1 MDGVHGMSDRTD
13 GPERPIIEIRGVTK
27 RFGVGDPAVDS
38 VDLEIPE
45 GELFALLG
53 PSGCGKT
60 TLLRMLAGFE
70 TPTSG
75 AIRLDGAD
83 VAGVP
88 PNRRPVNMVF
98 QSYAVFP
105 HMSVFDNVAYGL
117 KVTGVPAPER
127 RERVLEALG
136 LVRLDGLEARK
147 PDQLSGGQRQRVAL
161 ARALVKRPRV
171 LLLDEPLSALDAKL
185 REAMRLEL
193 VNLQDTI
200 GITFVFVT
208 HDQDEALSMA
218 NRIAVMERG
227 RVRQVADPATLYEYP
242 SCRFVADF
250 IGKMNLFEATV
261 RAARA
266 GELEP
271 DVPGLGILHVPCP
284 GPMRDAA
291 ALPAPDTPAGA
302 EGIGSMRGKIGVAV
316 RPEKIRLSES
326 RPDAPFAFEAAVE
339 DSAYYGSE
347 THLYL
352 VTAEGMRFAATIQ
365 NTARNPV
372 RIERGTRRFVSWTP
386 SDTLVLVE

>member
-1 MDGVHGMSDRTD
+1 MSGAGEGNDR
-13 GPERPIIEIRGVTK
+13 GPENGSTRHPIVEVRGVSK
-27 RFGVGDPAVDS
+27 RFGAGEPAVDS

-70 TPTSG
+70 TPSAG
-75 AIRLDGAD
+75 EIRIDGAD

-105 HMSVFDNVAYGL
+105 HMSVFGNVAYGL
-117 KVTGVPAPER
+117 KVTGVPVAER
-127 RERVLEALG
+127 RERVGEALG
-136 LVRLDGLEARK
+136 LVRLDGLETRK

-193 VNLQDTI
+193 VNLRI
-200 GITFVFVT
+200 AVGITFVFVT

-218 NRIAVMERG
+218 DRIAVMERG
-227 RVRQVADPATLYEYP
+227 RVRQVADPATLYEHP

-250 IGKMNLFEATV
+250 IGKVNLFEGTV
-261 RAARA
+261 RTSGDGVAT
-266 GELEP
+266 L
-271 DVPGLGILHVPCP
+271 DVEGLGALSVPHP
-284 GPMRDAA
+284 EPV
-291 ALPAPDTPAGA
+291 
-302 EGIGSMRGKIGVAV
+302 RGEVGVAV
-316 RPEKIRLSES
+316 RPEKVRLSEA
-326 RPDAPFAFEAAVE
+326 RPADAGFSFEATVE
-339 DSAYYGSE
+339 DYAYYGSE
-347 THLYL
+347 THLFL
-352 VTAEGMRFAATIQ
+352 VTAEGVRLSATVP
-365 NTARNPV
+365 NTDRVPV
-372 RIERGTRRFVSWTP
+372 RAERGARRFVSWRP
-386 SDTLVLVE
+386 ADTLVLTE

>member
-1 MDGVHGMSDRTD
+1 MKEVRGASTE
-13 GPERPIIEIRGVTK
+13 PPIVEIRGVTK
-27 RFGVGDPAVDS
+27 RFGAGRPAVDS
-38 VDLEIPE
+38 VDLEIPR

-70 TPTSG
+70 TPTAG
-75 AIRLDGAD
+75 EIRIDGAD

-117 KVTGVPAPER
+117 KVTGAPAAER
-127 RERVLEALG
+127 RERVREALG

-193 VNLQDTI
+193 VNLRI
-200 GITFVFVT
+200 AVGITFVFVT

-218 NRIAVMERG
+218 DRIAVMEHG
-227 RVRQVADPATLYEYP
+227 RVRQVAEPAALYEYP

-250 IGKMNLFEATV
+250 IGKVNLFEAS
-261 RAARA
+261 ASA
-266 GELEP
+266 GRDREGRLVLE
-271 DVPGLGILHVPCP
+271 VPGLG
-284 GPMRDAA
+284 
-291 ALPAPDTPAGA
+291 ALPVPHPEPVQQG
-302 EGIGSMRGKIGVAV
+302 EIGVAV
-316 RPEKIRLSES
+316 RPEKLRLGES
-326 RPDAPFAFEAAVE
+326 RPDAEIVFEATVE
-339 DSAYYGSE
+339 DFAYYGSE
-347 THLYL
+347 TRLFL
-352 VTAEGMRFAATIQ
+352 VTEGGVRLSATVP
-365 NTARNPV
+365 NTDRGPV
-372 RIERGTRRFVSWTP
+372 RIERGARRFVSWAP
-386 SDTLVLVE
+386 ADTLVLTE

>member
-1 MDGVHGMSDRTD
+1 MNAMNEDASRRGAPSSSG
-13 GPERPIIEIRGVTK
+13 RPIIEIRGVTK
-27 RFGVGDPAVDS
+27 RFGAAEPAVDS

-70 TPTSG
+70 TPTAG
-75 AIRLDGAD
+75 EIRIDGAD

-117 KVTGVPAPER
+117 KVTGVPAAER
-127 RERVLEALG
+127 RERVREALG
-136 LVRLDGLEARK
+136 LVRLDGLAARK

-193 VNLQDTI
+193 VNLRI
-200 GITFVFVT
+200 AVGITFVFVT

-218 NRIAVMERG
+218 DRIAVMEWG

-250 IGKMNLFEATV
+250 IGKVNLFDASVREAGG
-261 RAARA
+261 
-266 GELEP
+266 GEVVL
-271 DVPGLGILHVPCP
+271 DVEGLGALTVPHP
-284 GPMRDAA
+284 EPV
-291 ALPAPDTPAGA
+291 
-302 EGIGSMRGKIGVAV
+302 RGEIGVAV
-316 RPEKIRLSES
+316 RPEKVRLSEA
-326 RPDAPFAFEAAVE
+326 RPADAGFSFEATVE
-339 DSAYYGSE
+339 DFAYYGSE
-347 THLYL
+347 THLFL
-352 VTAEGMRFAATIQ
+352 VTGGGMRLSATVP
-365 NTARNPV
+365 NTDRGPV
-372 RIERGTRRFVSWTP
+372 RIKRGARRFVSWRP
-386 SDTLVLVE
+386 ADTLVLTE

>member
-1 MDGVHGMSDRTD
+1 MRAERDGAGA
-13 GPERPIIEIRGVTK
+13 GERPIVELRDLTR
-27 RFGVGDPAVDS
+27 RFGAGPPAVDS

-45 GELFALLG
+45 GELFVLLG

-60 TLLRMLAGFE
+60 TLLRMIAGFE
-70 TPTSG
+70 TPSAG
-75 AIRLDGAD
+75 EIRIDGAD

-117 KVTGVPAPER
+117 KVTGTPAAER
-127 RERVLEALG
+127 RERVREALG

-147 PDQLSGGQRQRVAL
+147 PDRLSGGQRQRVAL

-193 VNLQDTI
+193 VNLRAAV

-218 NRIAVMERG
+218 DRIAVMERG

-242 SCRFVADF
+242 NCRFVAEF
-250 IGKMNLFEATV
+250 IGKVNLFEASAK
-261 RAARA
+261 AAPDREGWLA
-266 GELEP
+266 L
-271 DVPGLGILHVPCP
+271 DVPGLGALSVPHP
-284 GPMRDAA
+284 EPVR
-291 ALPAPDTPAGA
+291 GA
-302 EGIGSMRGKIGVAV
+302 VGVAV
-316 RPEKIRLSES
+316 RPEKVRLDES
-326 RPDAPFAFEAAVE
+326 RPEAGIAFEATVE
-339 DSAYYGSE
+339 DFAYYGSE
-347 THLYL
+347 TRLFL
-352 VTAEGMRFAATIQ
+352 RTAGGLQLAATVP
-365 NTARNPV
+365 NRGRGPV
-372 RIERGTRRFVSWTP
+372 RIERGARRFVSWAP
-386 SDTLVLVE
+386 ADTLVLTG

>member
-1 MDGVHGMSDRTD
+1 MNCISDRND
-13 GPERPIIEIRGVTK
+13 RSGKGGRSERPIIEIRGVTK
-27 RFGVGDPAVDS
+27 RFDAGEPAVDS
-38 VDLEIPE
+38 VDLDISE

-75 AIRLDGAD
+75 EIRLDGSD

-117 KVTGVPAPER
+117 KVTGVPASER
-127 RERVLEALG
+127 RERVGEALG

-200 GITFVFVT
+200 GITFIFVT

-218 NRIAVMERG
+218 DRIAVMERG
-227 RVRQVADPATLYEYP
+227 RVRQVAEPATLYEYP
-242 SCRFVADF
+242 SCQFVAGF

-261 RAARA
+261 RTARA
-266 GELEP
+266 GELEL
-271 DVPGLGILHVPCP
+271 DIPGLG
-284 GPMRDAA
+284 
-291 ALPAPDTPAGA
+291 ALCIPHGEPAHGNI
-302 EGIGSMRGKIGVAV
+302 GIAV

-326 RPDAPFAFEAAVE
+326 RPDAAFAFEATVK
-339 DSAYYGSE
+339 DFAYYGSE

-352 VTAEGMRFAATIQ
+352 ATAEGMRFAATIP
-365 NTARNPV
+365 NKARNLTRV
-372 RIERGTRRFVSWTP
+372 ERGTRRFVSWFP
-386 SDTLVLVE
+386 SDTLVLTE

>member
-1 MDGVHGMSDRTD
+1 MSGR
-13 GPERPIIEIRGVTK
+13 PERSERPIIEVRGVTK
-27 RFGVGDPAVDS
+27 RFGAGDLAVDS
-38 VDLEIPE
+38 VDLEIAE

-75 AIRLDGAD
+75 EIRLDGSD

-127 RERVLEALG
+127 RSRVLEALG

-218 NRIAVMERG
+218 DRIAVMEHG

-242 SCRFVADF
+242 GSRFVADF

-261 RAARA
+261 RAVRA
-266 GELEP
+266 GELEL
-271 DVPGLGILHVPCP
+271 DVPGLGTLCIPH
-284 GPMRDAA
+284 GE
-291 ALPAPDTPAGA
+291 PARGNI
-302 EGIGSMRGKIGVAV
+302 GIAV

-339 DSAYYGSE
+339 DFAYYGSE

-352 VTAEGMRFAATIQ
+352 VTAEGMRFAATIP
-365 NTARNPV
+365 NTGRSPA
-372 RIERGTRRFVSWTP
+372 RIERGTPRFVSWLP
-386 SDTLVLVE
+386 SDTLVLAG

>member
-1 MDGVHGMSDRTD
+1 MNAMNEGASAPG
-13 GPERPIIEIRGVTK
+13 GPPSGRPIIEVRGVTK
-27 RFGVGDPAVDS
+27 RFGAAEPAVDS

-70 TPTSG
+70 TQTAG
-75 AIRLDGAD
+75 EIRIDGAD

-117 KVTGVPAPER
+117 KVTGVAAAER
-127 RERVLEALG
+127 RERVREALG
-136 LVRLDGLEARK
+136 LVRLDGLEVRK

-193 VNLQDTI
+193 VNLRI
-200 GITFVFVT
+200 AVGITFVFVT

-218 NRIAVMERG
+218 DRIAVMERG
-227 RVRQVADPATLYEYP
+227 RVRQVADPATLYEHP

-250 IGKMNLFEATV
+250 IGKVNLFEGTV
-261 RAARA
+261 RTSGDGVA
-266 GELEP
+266 EL
-271 DVPGLGILHVPCP
+271 DVEGLGALSVPHP
-284 GPMRDAA
+284 EPV
-291 ALPAPDTPAGA
+291 
-302 EGIGSMRGKIGVAV
+302 RGEVGVAV
-316 RPEKIRLSES
+316 RPEKVRLSET
-326 RPDAPFAFEAAVE
+326 RPADTGLSFEATVE
-339 DSAYYGSE
+339 DYAYYGSE
-347 THLYL
+347 THLFL
-352 VTAEGMRFAATIQ
+352 VTEAGVRLSATVP
-365 NTARNPV
+365 NTDRGPIRA
-372 RIERGTRRFVSWTP
+372 ERGARRFVSWRP
-386 SDTLVLVE
+386 ADTLVLTE

>member
-1 MDGVHGMSDRTD
+1 MSGGGSGNEPGAENASTR
-13 GPERPIIEIRGVTK
+13 RPIVEIQGVTK
-27 RFGVGDPAVDS
+27 RFGAGEPAVDS

-70 TPTSG
+70 TPTTG
-75 AIRLDGAD
+75 EIRIDGAD

-117 KVTGVPAPER
+117 KVTGVPADER
-127 RERVLEALG
+127 GERVREALG

-193 VNLQDTI
+193 VNLRI
-200 GITFVFVT
+200 AVGITFVFVT

-218 NRIAVMERG
+218 DRIAVMERG
-227 RVRQVADPATLYEYP
+227 RVRQVADPATLYEHP

-250 IGKMNLFEATV
+250 IGKVNLFEASVSETG
-261 RAARA
+261 A
-266 GELEP
+266 GELTLE
-271 DVPGLGILHVPCP
+271 VPGLG
-284 GPMRDAA
+284 
-291 ALPAPDTPAGA
+291 ALRIPHPKPVQG
-302 EGIGSMRGKIGVAV
+302 ELGVAV
-316 RPEKIRLSES
+316 RPEKIRLSEA
-326 RPDAPFAFEAAVE
+326 RPVDTGFSFEATVE
-339 DSAYYGSE
+339 DFAYYGSE
-347 THLYL
+347 THLFL
-352 VTAEGMRFAATIQ
+352 VTAEGVRFAATVP
-365 NTARNPV
+365 NTDRGPV
-372 RIERGTRRFVSWTP
+372 RLERGARRFVSWRP
-386 SDTLVLVE
+386 ADTLVLTE

>member
-1 MDGVHGMSDRTD
+1 MNEDPS
-13 GPERPIIEIRGVTK
+13 ERRDPSPGRSIVEIRRVTK
-27 RFGVGDPAVDS
+27 RFGAGEPAVDA
-38 VDLEIPE
+38 VDLAIPE

-70 TPTSG
+70 MPTAG
-75 AIRLDGAD
+75 EIRIDGAD

-117 KVTGVPAPER
+117 KVTGVPAAER
-127 RERVLEALG
+127 RERVREALG

-193 VNLQDTI
+193 VNLRI
-200 GITFVFVT
+200 AVGITFVFVT

-218 NRIAVMERG
+218 DRIAVMERG
-227 RVRQVADPATLYEYP
+227 RVRQVADPATLYEHP
-242 SCRFVADF
+242 NCRFVADF
-250 IGKMNLFEATV
+250 IGKVNLFEGKV
-261 RAARA
+261 RSSGG
-266 GELEP
+266 GEVVL
-271 DVPGLGILHVPCP
+271 DVAGLGTLSVPHP
-284 GPMRDAA
+284 EPV
-291 ALPAPDTPAGA
+291 
-302 EGIGSMRGKIGVAV
+302 RGEVGVAV
-316 RPEKIRLSES
+316 RPEKIRLGSAS
-326 RPDAPFAFEAAVE
+326 PPAAAFTFEATVE
-339 DSAYYGSE
+339 DFAYYGSE
-347 THLYL
+347 THLFL
-352 VTAEGMRFAATIQ
+352 VTAEGVRFAATVP
-365 NTARNPV
+365 NTDRGPV
-372 RIERGTRRFVSWTP
+372 RIERGTRRYVSWRP
-386 SDTLVLVE
+386 GDTLVLTE

>member
-266 GELEP
+266 GELEL
-271 DVPGLGILHVPCP
+271 DVPGLG
-284 GPMRDAA
+284 
-291 ALPAPDTPAGA
+291 ALCIPHGTPAH
-302 EGIGSMRGKIGVAV
+302 GSIGVAV

-326 RPDAPFAFEAAVE
+326 RPDAPFAFEATVE
-339 DSAYYGSE
+339 DFAYYGSE

-352 VTAEGMRFAATIQ
+352 ATAEGMRFAATIP
-365 NTARNPV
+365 NTGRSPA

>member
-1 MDGVHGMSDRTD
+1 MNSMNEGAGERGAPPS
-13 GPERPIIEIRGVTK
+13 GRPIIEVRGVTK
-27 RFGVGDPAVDS
+27 RFGAAEPAVDS

-75 AIRLDGAD
+75 EIRIDGAD

-117 KVTGVPAPER
+117 KVTGVPAAER
-127 RERVLEALG
+127 RERVGEALG

-193 VNLQDTI
+193 VNLRI
-200 GITFVFVT
+200 AVAITFVFVT

-218 NRIAVMERG
+218 DRIAVMERG
-227 RVRQVADPATLYEYP
+227 RVRQVAAPATLYEHP

-250 IGKMNLFEATV
+250 IGKVNLFEGTV
-261 RAARA
+261 RTLRDGVAA
-266 GELEP
+266 L
-271 DVPGLGILHVPCP
+271 DVEGLGALSVPHP
-284 GPMRDAA
+284 EPV
-291 ALPAPDTPAGA
+291 
-302 EGIGSMRGKIGVAV
+302 RGKVGVAV
-316 RPEKIRLSES
+316 RPEKIRLSEA
-326 RPDAPFAFEAAVE
+326 RPADAGFSFEATVE
-339 DSAYYGSE
+339 DYAYYGSE
-347 THLYL
+347 THLFL
-352 VTAEGMRFAATIQ
+352 VTAEGLRLSATVP
-365 NTARNPV
+365 NTDRGPV
-372 RIERGTRRFVSWTP
+372 RVERGARRFVSWRP
-386 SDTLVLVE
+386 ADTLVLTE

>member
-1 MDGVHGMSDRTD
+1 MNAMNEGAG
-13 GPERPIIEIRGVTK
+13 GPGTPPSGRPIVEIRGVTK
-27 RFGVGDPAVDS
+27 RFGADEPAVDS
-38 VDLEIPE
+38 VNLEIPE

-70 TPTSG
+70 TPTAG
-75 AIRLDGAD
+75 EIRIDGAD

-117 KVTGVPAPER
+117 RVTRVPAAER
-127 RERVLEALG
+127 RERVRESLG

-193 VNLQDTI
+193 VNLRI
-200 GITFVFVT
+200 AVGITFVFVT

-218 NRIAVMERG
+218 DRIAVMERG
-227 RVRQVADPATLYEYP
+227 RVRQVADPATLYEHP

-250 IGKMNLFEATV
+250 IGKVNLFEGTV
-261 RAARA
+261 RTA
-266 GELEP
+266 GGDGEIAL
-271 DVPGLGILHVPCP
+271 DVPGLGVLRVPH
-284 GPMRDAA
+284 
-291 ALPAPDTPAGA
+291 A
-302 EGIGSMRGKIGVAV
+302 ESVRGEVGVAV
-316 RPEKIRLSES
+316 RPEKIRLTES
-326 RPDAPFAFEAAVE
+326 RPEAAFAIEATVE

-347 THLYL
+347 TRLFL
-352 VTAEGMRFAATIQ
+352 VTEAGVRFAATVP
-365 NTARNPV
+365 NADRGPV
-372 RIERGTRRFVSWTP
+372 RVERGARRFVSWRP
-386 SDTLVLVE
+386 ADTLVLTE

>member
-1 MDGVHGMSDRTD
+1 MS
-13 GPERPIIEIRGVTK
+13 IIEIRGVTK
-27 RFGVGDPAVDS
+27 RFGASEPAVDS
-38 VDLEIPE
+38 VDLEIRE

-70 TPTSG
+70 TPTAG
-75 AIRLDGAD
+75 EIRIDGGD

-117 KVTGVPAPER
+117 KVTGVPVSER
-127 RERVLEALG
+127 RERVREALG

-147 PDQLSGGQRQRVAL
+147 PEQLSGGQRQRVAL

-193 VNLQDTI
+193 VNLRI
-200 GITFVFVT
+200 AVGITFVIVT

-218 NRIAVMERG
+218 DRIAVMEYG

-242 SCRFVADF
+242 NCRFVADF
-250 IGKMNLFEATV
+250 IGKVNLFEATV
-261 RAARA
+261 REARE
-266 GELEP
+266 GELVLE
-271 DVPGLGILHVPCP
+271 VAGLG
-284 GPMRDAA
+284 
-291 ALPAPDTPAGA
+291 AL
-302 EGIGSMRGKIGVAV
+302 GIPHPEPVRGDRVGVAV
-316 RPEKIRLSES
+316 RPEKVRLSEG
-326 RPDAPFAFEAAVE
+326 RPEEAAFAFEATVE
-339 DSAYYGSE
+339 DFAYYGSE
-347 THLYL
+347 TRLFL
-352 VTAEGMRFAATIQ
+352 ATAGKARVAVTVP
-365 NTARNPV
+365 NTARGQAP
-372 RIERGTRRFVSWTP
+372 IERGARRFVSWSP
-386 SDTLVLVE
+386 SDTLLLAE

>member
-1 MDGVHGMSDRTD
+1 MSRAGDVDGTRRRSGRIGD
-13 GPERPIIEIRGVTK
+13 GDGSERPIIEIRGVTK
-27 RFGVGDPAVDS
+27 RFGAGDPAVDS

-75 AIRLDGAD
+75 EIRLDGSD

-117 KVTGVPAPER
+117 KVTGVPTPER
-127 RERVLEALG
+127 RARVLEALG
-136 LVRLDGLEARK
+136 LVRLDGLAARR

-185 REAMRLEL
+185 REAMRIEL

-200 GITFVFVT
+200 GITFIFVT

-218 NRIAVMERG
+218 DRIAVMEHG

-261 RAARA
+261 RASRA
-266 GELEP
+266 GELEL
-271 DVPGLGILHVPCP
+271 DVPGLG
-284 GPMRDAA
+284 
-291 ALPAPDTPAGA
+291 ALRIPHGEPAHGNI
-302 EGIGSMRGKIGVAV
+302 GIAV
-316 RPEKIRLSES
+316 RPEKIRLSDA
-326 RPDAPFAFEAAVE
+326 RPDAAFAFEATVE
-339 DSAYYGSE
+339 DFAYYGSE

-352 VTAEGMRFAATIQ
+352 VTAEGMRFAATIR
-365 NTARNPV
+365 NTARSPA

-386 SDTLVLVE
+386 SDTLVLAE

>member
-1 MDGVHGMSDRTD
+1 MSGIADRND
-13 GPERPIIEIRGVTK
+13 RGGRGSSAKRPIVELRGVTK
-27 RFGVGDPAVDS
+27 RFDAGEPAVDS

-75 AIRLDGAD
+75 EIRIDGTD

-117 KVTGVPAPER
+117 KVTGVPAAKR
-127 RERVLEALG
+127 RERVREALG

-193 VNLQDTI
+193 VNLRI
-200 GITFVFVT
+200 AVGITFVFVT

-218 NRIAVMERG
+218 DRIAVMEHG

-250 IGKMNLFEATV
+250 IGKVNLFEASV
-261 RAARA
+261 RAARD
-266 GELEP
+266 GELLL
-271 DVPGLGILHVPCP
+271 DAPGLG
-284 GPMRDAA
+284 
-291 ALPAPDTPAGA
+291 ALRIAHPEPVEGA
-302 EGIGSMRGKIGVAV
+302 IGIAV
-316 RPEKIRLSES
+316 RPEKVRLSEP
-326 RPDAPFAFEAAVE
+326 RPEAGFAVE
-339 DSAYYGSE
+339 ATVEDFAYYGSE
-347 THLYL
+347 THIFL
-352 VTAEGMRFAATIQ
+352 VTGEGMRITATVP
-365 NTARNPV
+365 NTGRGPV
-372 RIERGTRRFVSWTP
+372 RIERGARRFVSWRP
-386 SDTLVLVE
+386 ADTLVLTE

>member
-1 MDGVHGMSDRTD
+1 MRAERDGART
-13 GPERPIIEIRGVTK
+13 GERPIVELRGLTR
-27 RFGVGDPAVDS
+27 RFGAGPPAVDS

-45 GELFALLG
+45 GELFVLLG

-60 TLLRMLAGFE
+60 TLLRMIAGFE
-70 TPTSG
+70 TPSAG
-75 AIRLDGAD
+75 EVRIDGAD

-117 KVTGVPAPER
+117 KVTGTPAAER
-127 RERVLEALG
+127 RERVREALG

-147 PDQLSGGQRQRVAL
+147 PDRLSGGQRQRVAL

-193 VNLQDTI
+193 VNLRAAV

-218 NRIAVMERG
+218 DRIAVMERG

-242 SCRFVADF
+242 NCRFVAEF
-250 IGKMNLFEATV
+250 IGKVNLFEASAK
-261 RAARA
+261 AAPDREGWLA
-266 GELEP
+266 L
-271 DVPGLGILHVPCP
+271 DVPGLGALSVPHP
-284 GPMRDAA
+284 EPVR
-291 ALPAPDTPAGA
+291 GA
-302 EGIGSMRGKIGVAV
+302 VGVAV
-316 RPEKIRLSES
+316 RPEKVRLGES
-326 RPDAPFAFEAAVE
+326 RPEAGVAFEATVE
-339 DSAYYGSE
+339 DFAYYGSE
-347 THLYL
+347 TRLFL
-352 VTAEGMRFAATIQ
+352 RTAGGVRLAATIP
-365 NTARNPV
+365 NTARGPV
-372 RIERGTRRFVSWTP
+372 RIERGARRFVSWAP
-386 SDTLVLVE
+386 ADTLVLTE

>member
-1 MDGVHGMSDRTD
+1 MMSGMRGERNDR
-13 GPERPIIEIRGVTK
+13 GNREGRPIIELRGVTK
-27 RFGVGDPAVDS
+27 RFGAGEPAVDS
-38 VDLEIPE
+38 VDLEIRE

-75 AIRLDGAD
+75 AIRIDGSD

-117 KVTGVPAPER
+117 KVTGVTAAER
-127 RERVLEALG
+127 RERVRDALG

-185 REAMRLEL
+185 RETMRLEL
-193 VNLQDTI
+193 VNLRI
-200 GITFVFVT
+200 AVGITFVFVT

-218 NRIAVMERG
+218 DRIAVMEHG

-242 SCRFVADF
+242 GCRFVADF
-250 IGKMNLFEATV
+250 IGKVNLFEATV
-261 RAARA
+261 RAAGA
-266 GELEP
+266 GELVL
-271 DVPGLGILHVPCP
+271 DVPGLGTLV
-284 GPMRDAA
+284 
-291 ALPAPDTPAGA
+291 LPHREPTHTKAGA
-302 EGIGSMRGKIGVAV
+302 EVAVAV
-316 RPEKIRLSES
+316 RPEKVRLSES
-326 RPDAPFAFEAAVE
+326 CPNTGFAFEATVE
-339 DSAYYGSE
+339 DFAYYGSE
-347 THLYL
+347 THLFL
-352 VTAEGMRFAATIQ
+352 VTGEGVRFAATVP
-365 NTARNPV
+365 NTDRGPARV
-372 RIERGTRRFVSWTP
+372 ERGARRFVSWKP
-386 SDTLVLVE
+386 SDTLVLTE

>member
-1 MDGVHGMSDRTD
+1 MSGASRRPGRGQGRDG
-13 GPERPIIEIRGVTK
+13 RPIVEIRGVTK
-27 RFGVGDPAVDS
+27 RFGAGAPAVDS
-38 VDLEIPE
+38 VDLEIMD

-70 TPTSG
+70 TPTAG
-75 AIRLDGAD
+75 EIRLDGAD

-117 KVTGVPAPER
+117 KVTGVAPSER
-127 RERVLEALG
+127 LTRVREALA

-147 PDQLSGGQRQRVAL
+147 PEQLSGGQRQRVAL

-185 REAMRLEL
+185 REAMQRDL
-193 VNLQDTI
+193 VDLRKAV

-218 NRIAVMERG
+218 DRIAVMDRG
-227 RVRQVADPATLYEYP
+227 RVRQVSDPATLYEYP
-242 SCRFVADF
+242 NCRFVAGF
-250 IGKMNLFEATV
+250 IGRMNLFEATV
-261 RAARA
+261 RAVRG
-266 GELEP
+266 GELVL
-271 DVPGLGILHVPCP
+271 DAPGLGTLHVPH
-284 GPMRDAA
+284 GG
-291 ALPAPDTPAGA
+291 PAPV
-302 EGIGSMRGKIGVAV
+302 RGKIGIAV
-316 RPEKIRLSES
+316 RPEKLRLSGARPPVEAGGPSETDSLES
-326 RPDAPFAFEAAVE
+326 AAPAFEAMVE
-339 DSAYYGSE
+339 DFAYHGSE

-352 VTAEGMRFAATIQ
+352 VT
-365 NTARNPV
+365 
-372 RIERGTRRFVSWTP
+372 ERGTRFTATVRNTARGSARFERGARLFVSWSL
-386 SDTLVLVE
+386 SDTLVLVG

>member
-1 MDGVHGMSDRTD
+1 MNAMNEGASEPGVPPSG
-13 GPERPIIEIRGVTK
+13 RPIIEVRGVTK
-27 RFGVGDPAVDS
+27 RFGAGEPAVDS

-70 TPTSG
+70 TPTAG
-75 AIRLDGAD
+75 EIRIDGAD

-117 KVTGVPAPER
+117 KVTGVAAAER
-127 RERVLEALG
+127 RERVREALG

-193 VNLQDTI
+193 VNLRI
-200 GITFVFVT
+200 AVGITFVFVT

-218 NRIAVMERG
+218 DRIAVMERG
-227 RVRQVADPATLYEYP
+227 RVRQVADPATLYEHP

-250 IGKMNLFEATV
+250 IGKVNLFEGTV
-261 RAARA
+261 RASGGRRGRA
-266 GELEP
+266 GRGGARRPLRSP
-271 DVPGLGILHVPCP
+271 P
-284 GPMRDAA
+284 R
-291 ALPAPDTPAGA
+291 AGA
-302 EGIGSMRGKIGVAV
+302 GGGRGRGPPGEDPPERGSARGMRGSRSRRRSRTTRTTGARPTSFSSPRRGCGSRRRSPTPIAV
-316 RPEKIRLSES
+316 RSGPSGGR
-326 RPDAPFAFEAAVE
+326 AA
-339 DSAYYGSE
+339 S
-347 THLYL
+347 
-352 VTAEGMRFAATIQ
+352 
-365 NTARNPV
+365 
-372 RIERGTRRFVSWTP
+372 
-386 SDTLVLVE
+386 

>member
-1 MDGVHGMSDRTD
+1 MGGGGGGNERGTESGSTR
-13 GPERPIIEIRGVTK
+13 RPIVEIRGVTK
-27 RFGVGDPAVDS
+27 RFGAGEPAVDS

-60 TLLRMLAGFE
+60 TLLRMLAGLE
-70 TPTSG
+70 TPTTG
-75 AIRLDGAD
+75 AIRIDGAD

-117 KVTGVPAPER
+117 KVTGVPAAER
-127 RERVLEALG
+127 GERVRQALG

-193 VNLQDTI
+193 VNLRI
-200 GITFVFVT
+200 AVGITFVFVT

-218 NRIAVMERG
+218 DRIAVMERG
-227 RVRQVADPATLYEYP
+227 QVRQVADPATLYEHP

-250 IGKMNLFEATV
+250 IGKVNLFEGTV
-261 RAARA
+261 RDAGD
-266 GELEP
+266 GELVL
-271 DVPGLGILHVPCP
+271 DVPGLGPLRVPHSK
-284 GPMRDAA
+284 R
-291 ALPAPDTPAGA
+291 
-302 EGIGSMRGKIGVAV
+302 ERGEVGVAV
-316 RPEKIRLSES
+316 RPEKIRLGEA
-326 RPDAPFAFEAAVE
+326 RPDTGFSFEATVE
-339 DSAYYGSE
+339 DFAYYGSE
-347 THLYL
+347 THLFL
-352 VTAEGMRFAATIQ
+352 VTAEGVRLSATVP
-365 NTARNPV
+365 NTDRGPV
-372 RIERGTRRFVSWTP
+372 RAERGARRFVSWRP
-386 SDTLVLVE
+386 ADTLVLTE

>member
-1 MDGVHGMSDRTD
+1 MKEVRGASTE
-13 GPERPIIEIRGVTK
+13 PPIVEIRGVTK
-27 RFGVGDPAVDS
+27 RFGAGRPAVDS
-38 VDLEIPE
+38 VDLEIPR

-70 TPTSG
+70 TPTAG
-75 AIRLDGAD
+75 EIRIDGAD

-117 KVTGVPAPER
+117 KVTGAPVAER
-127 RERVLEALG
+127 RERVREALG

-193 VNLQDTI
+193 VNLRI
-200 GITFVFVT
+200 AVGITFVFVT

-218 NRIAVMERG
+218 DRIAVMEHG
-227 RVRQVADPATLYEYP
+227 RVRQVADPAALYEYP

-250 IGKMNLFEATV
+250 IGKVNLFEASASAGRDREGRLV
-261 RAARA
+261 LEVPGARRPPRPPPGARAAGRDRGRGPPGEAPSRRIAPGCGDRVRGDGGGLRVLRERDPPLSRDRGRGEALRNRSQHRSGTGPDRA
-266 GELEP
+266 G
-271 DVPGLGILHVPCP
+271 G
-284 GPMRDAA
+284 RAA
-291 ALPAPDTPAGA
+291 
-302 EGIGSMRGKIGVAV
+302 S
-316 RPEKIRLSES
+316 
-326 RPDAPFAFEAAVE
+326 
-339 DSAYYGSE
+339 
-347 THLYL
+347 
-352 VTAEGMRFAATIQ
+352 
-365 NTARNPV
+365 
-372 RIERGTRRFVSWTP
+372 
-386 SDTLVLVE
+386 

>member
-1 MDGVHGMSDRTD
+1 MRAASRR
-13 GPERPIIEIRGVTK
+13 PERGRAGRPIVEVRGVTK
-27 RFGVGDPAVDS
+27 RFGAGAPAVDS
-38 VDLEIPE
+38 ADLEIMD

-70 TPTSG
+70 TPTAG
-75 AIRLDGAD
+75 EIRLDGAD

-117 KVTGVPAPER
+117 KVTGVAAAER
-127 RERVLEALG
+127 RTRVREALA
-136 LVRLDGLEARK
+136 LVRLDGLAARK

-193 VNLQDTI
+193 VNLRKAV

-218 NRIAVMERG
+218 DRIAVMEGG

-250 IGKMNLFEATV
+250 IGEMNLFEATV
-261 RAARA
+261 SAVCA
-266 GELEP
+266 GELVL
-271 DVPGLGILHVPCP
+271 DAPGLGTLRVPH
-284 GPMRDAA
+284 RE
-291 ALPAPDTPAGA
+291 PAQ
-302 EGIGSMRGKIGVAV
+302 GKIGIAV
-316 RPEKIRLSES
+316 RPEKLRLSGA
-326 RPDAPFAFEAAVE
+326 PPPAAADASAQAGMKADPASLRGTAPAFEATVE
-339 DSAYYGSE
+339 DFAYYGSE
-347 THLYL
+347 TRLYL
-352 VTAEGMRFAATIQ
+352 VTGRGMRFTATVQ
-365 NTARNPV
+365 NTARGPV
-372 RIERGTRRFVSWTP
+372 RIERGSRRVVSWSP
-386 SDTLVLVE
+386 SDTLVLTE